1 MANSSATTGLIVFL
15 VLTLIYFIVKYN
27 LQMGQSDTI
36 YTIMYYLGVIVS
48 QYFINLSAISNRC
61 GTTNYYLAFMVT
73 IVPWVF
79 IFGLLNIMLVQ
90 FPGWKTPFSNT
101 FGYLIA
107 NAAGAKTLLI
117 DHILNN
123 DIISK
128 LTPTSKKPVKLE
140 HTPQSQERF
149 SEKNQ
154 AGGRSRKKQIGG
166 DNNKLAVEAVQHIY
180 NDPSLLINEITPNTF
195 ELFWQKMT
203 PLFKDDANDYK
214 QDLYKLIELKEL
226 VSEGM
231 WYMLTGSLITSV
243 SGNYIIN
250 SDCGTSV
257 DEMKK
262 RHSQHEKVEK
272 EKEQAKSDE
281 KPKVYETTQ

>member
-1 MANSSATTGLIVFL
+1 
-15 VLTLIYFIVKYN
+15 
-27 LQMGQSDTI
+27 MGQSDTI
-36 YTIMYYLGVIVS
+36 YTIIYYLGVIVT

-73 IVPWVF
+73 LVPWIF

-123 DIISK
+123 DIVSK
-128 LTPTSKKPVKLE
+128 LTPTSKKSVEMVTKAN
-140 HTPQSQERF
+140 SQE
-149 SEKNQ
+149 
-154 AGGRSRKKQIGG
+154 GGRRRKKQIGG

-180 NDPSLLINEITPNTF
+180 NDPSLLINEITPDSF
-195 ELFWQKMT
+195 DLFWQKMT

-214 QDLYKLIELKEL
+214 QELYKLIELKEL
-226 VSEGM
+226 VSEGI

-262 RHSQHEKVEK
+262 RHSEHEKDEK
-272 EKEQAKSDE
+272 EKEKAKADE
-281 KPKVYETTQ
+281 TPKVYETTQ

>member
-1 MANSSATTGLIVFL
+1 MATNNSSATTGLIVFL

-27 LQMGQSDTI
+27 LTMGQSDTI
-36 YTIMYYLGVIVS
+36 YTIMYYLGVVVS
-48 QYFINLSAISNRC
+48 QYLINLTAISNRC
-61 GTTNYYLAFMVT
+61 NTTNYYLAFMVT

-128 LTPTSKKPVKLE
+128 LTPGKK
-140 HTPQSQERF
+140 
-149 SEKNQ
+149 SEKNEDLSQ
-154 AGGRSRKKQIGG
+154 VTSRNGQQVGGG
-166 DNNKLAVEAVQHIY
+166 DNKLAVEAVQHIY

-195 ELFWQKMT
+195 EPFWQKMT
-203 PLFKDDANDYK
+203 PLFKDGANDYK
-214 QDLYKLIELKEL
+214 KDLYKLIELKEL

-250 SDCGTSV
+250 SDCGTSA

-262 RHSQHEKVEK
+262 RHEQSEKEDK
-272 EKEQAKSDE
+272 EKEDIKNTE
-281 KPKVYETTQ
+281 TKKVYEVTQ

>member
-1 MANSSATTGLIVFL
+1 MANSSATTGLLVFL
-15 VLTLIYFIVKYN
+15 ALTLIYFIVKYN

-36 YTIMYYLGVIVS
+36 YTIIYYLGVIVT

-73 IVPWVF
+73 LVPWIF

-123 DIISK
+123 DIVSK
-128 LTPTSKKPVKLE
+128 LTPTSKKSVEMVTKAN
-140 HTPQSQERF
+140 SQE
-149 SEKNQ
+149 
-154 AGGRSRKKQIGG
+154 GGRRRKKQIGG

-180 NDPSLLINEITPNTF
+180 NDPSLLINEITPDSF
-195 ELFWQKMT
+195 DLFWQKMT

-214 QDLYKLIELKEL
+214 QELYKLIELKEL
-226 VSEGM
+226 VSEGI

-262 RHSQHEKVEK
+262 RHSEHEKDEK
-272 EKEQAKSDE
+272 EKEKAKADE
-281 KPKVYETTQ
+281 TPKVYETTQ

>member
-1 MANSSATTGLIVFL
+1 MANSSATTGLLVFL

-36 YTIMYYLGVIVS
+36 YTIIYYLGVIVS

-73 IVPWVF
+73 IVPWIF

-123 DIISK
+123 DIVSK
-128 LTPTSKKPVKLE
+128 LTPTSKKPAKSE
-140 HTPQSQERF
+140 TTSQSQV
-149 SEKNQ
+149 
-154 AGGRSRKKQIGG
+154 GG
-166 DNNKLAVEAVQHIY
+166 NNDKLAVEAVQHIY

-214 QDLYKLIELKEL
+214 QELYKLIELKEL

-257 DEMKK
+257 KEMKK
-262 RHSQHEKVEK
+262 RHSDHEKAEK
-272 EKEQAKSDE
+272 EKEKTKADE
-281 KPKVYETTQ
+281 TPKVYETTQ